1 MTSSEQQTNQTNKEH
16 QQHKIKGEK
25 KMKVFMTLPAGAPAE
40 GIKVVVEGN
49 LLRLYFDYKKVE
61 EATASTDGSTV
72 KNGNSEDTS
81 YSAENIDID
90 GGMRD
95 YASITAAIVND
106 KYDLNDVQAILAN
119 KALAD
124 DIKSDITDT
133 KRAEYLQEY
142 NDFQAYREKAKEV
155 ATKAVAILEELKS
168 KTDGGTATDSAAS
181 TTKSTETAAS
191 ESSASSEA
199 TGTRNKHQH

>member
-1 MTSSEQQTNQTNKEH
+1 MREFTILKRDGKRDRFSLDKIMTAIIKAFQSVGQEVDLGSIS
-16 QQHKIKGEK
+16 KI
-25 KMKVFMTLPAGAPAE
+25 LSH
-40 GIKVVVEGN
+40 
-49 LLRLYFDYKKVE
+49 L
-61 EATASTDGSTV
+61 
-72 KNGNSEDTS
+72 
-81 YSAENIDID
+81 
-90 GGMRD
+90 
-95 YASITAAIVND
+95 
-106 KYDLNDVQAILAN
+106 
-119 KALAD
+119 

-168 KTDGGTATDSAAS
+168 KTDGGTATDSATS

-199 TGTRNKHQH
+199 TGTSTNTDSASSTSSSSSTESK

>member
-1 MTSSEQQTNQTNKEH
+1 M
-16 QQHKIKGEK
+16 KIYMNLVGS
-25 KMKVFMTLPAGAPAE
+25 VPANDV
-40 GIKVVVEGN
+40 KVVIEGS
-49 LLRLYFDYKKVE
+49 LMRLYFGYTKEAATTNSTSSGKVIDGDKDYE
-61 EATASTDGSTV
+61 P
-72 KNGNSEDTS
+72 
-81 YSAENIDID
+81 YSCENIDIE
-90 GGMRD
+90 GGGRT
-95 YASITAAIVND
+95 YGEITAAIVND
-106 KYDLNDVQAILAN
+106 KYDSNDVQAIIAN

-142 NDFQAYREKAKEV
+142 TDFQAYRKKAKEV

-199 TGTRNKHQH
+199 TGTSTNTDSASSTSSSSSTESK

>member
-1 MTSSEQQTNQTNKEH
+1 M
-16 QQHKIKGEK
+16 KIYMNLVGS
-25 KMKVFMTLPAGAPAE
+25 VPANDV
-40 GIKVVVEGN
+40 KVVIEGS
-49 LLRLYFDYKKVE
+49 LMRLYFGYTKEAATTDSTSSGKVIDGDKDYE
-61 EATASTDGSTV
+61 P
-72 KNGNSEDTS
+72 
-81 YSAENIDID
+81 YSCENIDIE
-90 GGMRD
+90 GGGRT
-95 YASITAAIVND
+95 YGEITAAIVND
-106 KYDLNDVQAILAN
+106 KYDSNDVQAIIAN

-155 ATKAVAILEELKS
+155 ATKAVSILEELKS

-199 TGTRNKHQH
+199 TGTSTNTDSASSTSSSSSTESK

>member
-1 MTSSEQQTNQTNKEH
+1 M
-16 QQHKIKGEK
+16 KIYMNLVGS
-25 KMKVFMTLPAGAPAE
+25 VPANDV
-40 GIKVVVEGN
+40 KVVIEGS
-49 LLRLYFDYKKVE
+49 LMRLYFGYTKEAATTDSTSSGKVI
-61 EATASTDGSTV
+61 DGD
-72 KNGNSEDTS
+72 KYYGP
-81 YSAENIDID
+81 YSCENIDIE
-90 GGMRD
+90 GGGRT
-95 YASITAAIVND
+95 YGEITAAIVND
-106 KYDLNDVQAILAN
+106 KYDSNDVQAIIAN

-199 TGTRNKHQH
+199 TGTSTNTDSASSTSSSSSTESK

>member
-1 MTSSEQQTNQTNKEH
+1 
-16 QQHKIKGEK
+16 
-25 KMKVFMTLPAGAPAE
+25 MKVFMTLPAGAPAND
-40 GIKVVVEGN
+40 INVVVEGS
-49 LLRLYFDYKKVE
+49 LLRLYFNYKQE
-61 EATASTDGSTV
+61 TTSDSSDGSTI
-72 KNGNSEDTS
+72 KNGDTEGTA
-81 YSAENIDID
+81 YSAQNIDIP
-90 GGMRD
+90 GGNRD

-106 KYDLNDVQAILAN
+106 KYDSNDVQAIIAN

-142 NDFQAYREKAKEV
+142 NDFQAYREKAKEI

-199 TGTRNKHQH
+199 TGTSTNTDSASSTSSSSSTESK